1 MSGTTVSLYGVESLE
16 ASDPNKAAFD
26 LLQNNASFLSSTR
39 TTTNATYAAAL
50 DAVSV
55 SGLNLFTGTPGI
67 PTGTSATS
75 LTSLN
80 AQWGGS
86 ATGTGTS
93 TSSATANTVNG
104 SIDNTAPF

>member
-1 MSGTTVSLYGVESLE
+1 MSLYGVESLE
-16 ASDPNKAAFD
+16 ASDTNKTAYDA
-26 LLQNNASFLSSTR
+26 LQNNTSFLSSTR
-39 TTTNATYAAAL
+39 TTTNTTYAAAL

-55 SGLNLFTGTPGI
+55 TGLNLFTGTGV
-67 PTGTSATS
+67 PTGSSATD
-75 LTSLN
+75 LTKLN

-104 SIDNTAPF
+104 SVDNTAPF